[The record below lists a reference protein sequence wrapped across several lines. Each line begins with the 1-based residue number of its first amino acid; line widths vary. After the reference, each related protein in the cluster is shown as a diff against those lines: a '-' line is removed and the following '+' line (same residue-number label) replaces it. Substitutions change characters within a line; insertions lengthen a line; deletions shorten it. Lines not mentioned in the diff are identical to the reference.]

1 MLRKIITIDED
12 KCNGCGL
19 CAGACAE
26 GAIEILNGKAR
37 LVKDS
42 YCDGLGACIGEC
54 PQGALTII
62 EREADAFDEAA
73 VAGHQAAAQGAAG
86 IPDTGNGIPDS
97 EIRNSKFEIL
107 STGAG
112 GCPSAGLRT
121 FQRTCDDFNSPSSYG
136 QEGSALTH
144 WPVQVRLVPPTA
156 PFLKGAHLL
165 VAADCT
171 AFACGGF
178 HRDLLK
184 GKVLMVGCPK
194 FDDAEEYVRKFV
206 DIFRQAD
213 IRAVT
218 VAIMEVPCC
227 SKLPPVVAKGMEL
240 AGKKIPLDVAVVGVR
255 GDLHA
260 GR

>member
-1 MLRKIITIDED
+1 MSAIRKILTIDEE

-26 GAIEILNGKAR
+26 GAIEIIDGKAR

-54 PQGALTII
+54 PEGALTII

-73 VAGHQAAAQGAAG
+73 VALHQPSAQSKEAGHPELRTAG
-86 IPDTGNGIPDS
+86 V
-97 EIRNSKFEIL
+97 E
-107 STGAG
+107 G
-112 GCPSAGLRT
+112 GCPSARLQFFRS
-121 FQRTCDDFNSPSSYG
+121 TCEEGNRPMSHEPST
-136 QEGSALTH
+136 SALTH
-144 WPVQVRLVPPTA
+144 WPVQIRLVPPAA

-171 AFACGGF
+171 AFAYGGF

-194 FDDAEEYVRKFV
+194 FDETDQYVQKFA
-206 DIFRQAD
+206 DIFRVAD
-213 IRAVT
+213 IADVTIAV
-218 VAIMEVPCC
+218 MEVPCC
-227 SKLPPVVAKGMEL
+227 SKLPPIVVRGMEM
-240 AGKKIPLDVAVVGVR
+240 AGKKIPLDVAVIGIR
-255 GDLHA
+255 GDLRQE
-260 GR
+260 G